1 MEQFRRKKQ
10 AKMVVLATVIV
21 CIILLITAVATVSV
35 KVAKHHYL
43 TKEEIQVHQEC
54 TTDSMVIRVT
64 YVHGGEA
71 QDTDKELVRE
81 IMGQVIRL
89 LQEKEGMDDANDHQ
103 SMKEA
108 DAIEFEY

>member
-1 MEQFRRKKQ
+1 MEQFRRRRQ
-10 AKMVVLATVIV
+10 AKLVALTTLAVLL
-21 CIILLITAVATVSV
+21 ILLITATAAISV
-35 KVAKHHYL
+35 KVAKHRYL

-81 IMGQVIRL
+81 IMGQVIKL
-89 LQEKEGMDDANDHQ
+89 LEEKEGMEDDYQ